1 MLSRYKFTLFGVMAV
16 LLWSGVL
23 HIVRIV
29 SEDFGAIGGAAL
41 VYTYS
46 ALFLVAFSGIP
57 NIKEYPKRYV
67 VVGGALFVAYELCLS
82 LSLGFS
88 NSREQSAQVLIVNYL
103 WPLFTILGAVISKN
117 SHAKFLLLIPGSIL
131 AFVGVC
137 LVVSGGSNLFEG
149 IVSNIISNPLAFFL
163 AFSGAIIWAIYCN
176 LTKSMSG
183 GHNAISLFFVFTA
196 CTLWLKWY
204 LLDVSFKSGFSFS
217 SVFLLALA
225 GGGMAL
231 GYGLWNKA
239 IIGGNM
245 ILLAAISYFTPVFSG
260 VFAAFIL
267 GISLQ
272 QSFWF
277 GVVLVTLGSLLCW
290 HSTRYKNQQ
299 ISQVQTVLDN
309 TE

>member
-1 MLSRYKFTLFGVMAV
+1 M
-16 LLWSGVL
+16 LLWSAVL

-57 NIKEYPKRYV
+57 NIKTYPKRYV
-67 VVGGALFVAYELCLS
+67 VIGGTLFVAYELCLS
-82 LSLGFS
+82 LSLGFA

-103 WPLFTILGAVISKN
+103 WPLFTILGAVICKN
-117 SHAKFLLLIPGSIL
+117 TQANSILLLPGSVL

-137 LVVSGGSNLFEG
+137 LVVSGDSSLLEG
-149 IVSNIISNPLAFFL
+149 MLSNIISNPLAFLL

-176 LTKSMSG
+176 LTKYMSG
-183 GHNAISLFFVFTA
+183 GHNTISLFFIFTA
-196 CTLWLKWY
+196 GTLWLKWCF
-204 LLDVSFKSGFSFS
+204 LDAGFNSGFSFS

-260 VFAAFIL
+260 VFAALIL
-267 GISLQ
+267 GVSLQ
-272 QSFWF
+272 QSFWL
-277 GVVLVTLGSLLCW
+277 GVVSVTVGSLLCW
-290 HSTRYKNQQ
+290 QSTRYKNQR
-299 ISQVQTVLDN
+299 ISQVQSVLDN

>member
-1 MLSRYKFTLFGVMAV
+1 MQSRYKFTLFGVMAV

-57 NIKEYPKRYV
+57 NFKKYPKRYV
-67 VVGGALFVAYELCLS
+67 VFGGTLFVAYELCLS
-82 LSLGFS
+82 LSLGFA

-103 WPLFTILGAVISKN
+103 WPLFTILGALISK
-117 SHAKFLLLIPGSIL
+117 STHAKSLLLLPGCIL

-137 LVVSGGSNLFEG
+137 LVVSGSSNLLEG
-149 IVSNIISNPLAFFL
+149 ILSNVISNPLAFFL

-204 LLDVSFKSGFSFS
+204 LLDVGFESGFSFS

-225 GGGMAL
+225 GAGMAL

-245 ILLAAISYFTPVFSG
+245 ILLAVISYFTPVFSG
-260 VFAAFIL
+260 VFAALIL
-267 GISLQ
+267 GVSLH

-277 GVVLVTLGSLLCW
+277 GVVSVTLGSLLCW
-290 HSTRYKNQQ
+290 QSTRHKNQH
-299 ISQVQTVLDN
+299 IRQVQTVLDN

>member
-1 MLSRYKFTLFGVMAV
+1 MLSRYKFTLFGVIAV
-16 LLWSGVL
+16 LLWSAVL
-23 HIVRIV
+23 HFVRIV
-29 SEDFGAIGGAAL
+29 TEDFGPVGGAAL

-46 ALFLVAFSGIP
+46 ALFLVAFSGLP
-57 NIKEYPKRYV
+57 SIKKYPKRYV
-67 VVGGALFVAYELCLS
+67 IIGGFLFVTYELCLS
-82 LSLGFS
+82 LSLGFA

-103 WPLFTILGAVISKN
+103 WPLFTILGAVICKHSKA
-117 SHAKFLLLIPGSIL
+117 SLQLLIPGSII
-131 AFVGVC
+131 AFIGVC
-137 LVVSGGSNLFEG
+137 FVVSGGSNLFAG
-149 IVSNIISNPLAFFL
+149 MSANIMSNPLAFVL

-176 LTKSMSG
+176 LTKTMSNG
-183 GHNAISLFFVFTA
+183 ENAITLFFIFTA

-204 LLDVSFKSGFSFS
+204 LLDAGFSTGYSFKS
-217 SVFLLALA
+217 VFMLVLA

-260 VFAAFIL
+260 IFAAIIL
-267 GISLQ
+267 GVSLE
-272 QSFWF
+272 QSFWL
-277 GVVLVTLGSLLCW
+277 GVVAVTIGSLLCW
-290 HSTRYKNQQ
+290 QSTRYKNQQ